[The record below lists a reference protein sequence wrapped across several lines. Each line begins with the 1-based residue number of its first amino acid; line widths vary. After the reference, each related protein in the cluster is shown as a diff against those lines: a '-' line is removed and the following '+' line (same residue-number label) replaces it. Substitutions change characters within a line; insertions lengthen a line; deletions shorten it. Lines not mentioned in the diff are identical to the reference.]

1 MVMAFWT
8 EMPNFVSID
17 ILVGF
22 PRIQLSNW
30 MILIYMR
37 FMQKYSIAWQTEW
50 VFGVY
55 WWQFPNQICWQIL
68 WTWWRLL
75 SQLGKFTMRLCVICV
90 ECCRRGKMLS
100 IMQSMLETNFPSTS
114 VLLWISEWCWRPS
127 HPFQSASSSNM
138 QKFISIWKIQTLIV
152 ICCLYSQ
159 IVFHRKQ
166 ANKSIH
172 SFSTRNVWCSCE
184 NEERNAQKKREHK
197 LKRDFGKEMIP
208 LRIIPPNERDFL
220 RFSLL
225 FT

>member
-68 WTWWRLL
+68 WTWWRSCDLCGML
-75 SQLGKFTMRLCVICV
+75 SLGKNAFNHAINVGNKLPVDIGAIVKQWMMLAPQPSISVSVFVKYAEIHFNMKDSDIDCDMLPLLTDSVPPQASKQINSFIFHSECLMFMRKWRK
-90 ECCRRGKMLS
+90 ECAK
-100 IMQSMLETNFPSTS
+100 
-114 VLLWISEWCWRPS
+114 
-127 HPFQSASSSNM
+127 
-138 QKFISIWKIQTLIV
+138 
-152 ICCLYSQ
+152 
-159 IVFHRKQ
+159 
-166 ANKSIH
+166 
-172 SFSTRNVWCSCE
+172 
-184 NEERNAQKKREHK
+184 
-197 LKRDFGKEMIP
+197 
-208 LRIIPPNERDFL
+208 
-220 RFSLL
+220 
-225 FT
+225 